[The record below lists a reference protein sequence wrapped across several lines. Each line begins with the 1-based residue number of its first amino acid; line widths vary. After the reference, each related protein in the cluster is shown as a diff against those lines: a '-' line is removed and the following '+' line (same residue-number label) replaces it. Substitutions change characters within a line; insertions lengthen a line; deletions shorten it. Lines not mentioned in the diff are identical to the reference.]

1 MANNT
6 SDQGTD
12 ARCQSGR
19 RSIHYVAPW
28 QLDAINGLEKQ
39 GHPQG
44 VYILYLTMDFHFYKA
59 SFFFFFYPHLY
70 LQRAHEWDKNE
81 DLFLASFPT
90 LVRNIKSGKTRRHAV
105 A

>member
-1 MANNT
+1 MANNA
-6 SDQGTD
+6 SDRGTD

-28 QLDAINGLEKQ
+28 QLDAINGLGKQ

-59 SFFFFFYPHLY
+59 SFFFFFILIYTCKEPMNGI
-70 LQRAHEWDKNE
+70 R
-81 DLFLASFPT
+81 T
-90 LVRNIKSGKTRRHAV
+90 KTYS
-105 A
+105 

>member
-1 MANNT
+1 MADNT
-6 SDQGTD
+6 SDRGTH
-12 ARCQSGR
+12 ARRQSGR
-19 RSIHYVAPW
+19 PSIHHVAPW

-44 VYILYLTMDFHFYKA
+44 VNILYLTMDFHFYKS
-59 SFFFFFYPHLY
+59 SFFFFNPHLY